1 MADDRQL
8 REMTC
13 DPRFRKVLIT
23 DGKTKVGQALARA
36 VSAAGADIVVE
47 ASRLEK
53 PEPLLKTEW
62 ISKGA
67 CVIPYGTMSAVE
79 IEDGIDVDG
88 AATIYRRCRRA
99 GITPRGLVDCM
110 IVAVAVRH
118 DATVLSQD
126 ADMARIAEVTTL
138 RLDPASLRP
147 G

>member
-1 MADDRQL
+1 MILVDTSAWVEFDRASSSPVDERLTALIAADEALAVTEPVIAEVVAGARTDDREAAL
-8 REMTC
+8 RRLLG
-13 DPRFRKVLIT
+13 RF
-23 DGKTKVGQALARA
+23 
-36 VSAAGADIVVE
+36 E
-47 ASRLEK
+47 
-53 PEPLLKTEW
+53 LLRFD
-62 ISKGA
+62 S
-67 CVIPYGTMSAVE
+67 S
-79 IEDGIDVDG
+79 IDVDG